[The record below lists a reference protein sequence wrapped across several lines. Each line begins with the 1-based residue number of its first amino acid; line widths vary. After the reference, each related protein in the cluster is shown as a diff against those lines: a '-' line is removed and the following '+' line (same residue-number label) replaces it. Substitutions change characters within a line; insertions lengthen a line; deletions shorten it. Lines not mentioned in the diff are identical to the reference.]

1 MWVTIALD
9 RETRVAIDL
18 DRFEDGGGAPA
29 EGRISKFRRGRAIG
43 KQRPASGRLPVL
55 RLHDSHDGV
64 RRALARRVSGSPAS
78 MADCGWT
85 ERP

>member
-1 MWVTIALD
+1 MMWVTIALD

-43 KQRPASGRLPVL
+43 KQRPASGRPYYGSTILMLACVVL
-55 RLHDSHDGV
+55 
-64 RRALARRVSGSPAS
+64 
-78 MADCGWT
+78 
-85 ERP
+85 